1 MTRIK
6 NIYELNKEIDRLK
19 ISVNFLLIV
28 NFIFIIVLIVLVNEI
43 LLKSN

>member
-6 NIYELNKEIDRLK
+6 NIYELNREIDRLK

-28 NFIFIIVLIVLVNEI
+28 NLILVLAVI
-43 LLKSN
+43 LIGVTK

>member
-6 NIYELNKEIDRLK
+6 NIYELNREIDRLK

-28 NFIFIIVLIVLVNEI
+28 NLILVLTVI
-43 LLKSN
+43 LIGVTK

>member
-6 NIYELNKEIDRLK
+6 NIYELNKEINNLK
-19 ISVNFLLIV
+19 STINFLLIV
-28 NFIFIIVLIVLVNEI
+28 NFIFIIVLIVLVNEV

>member
-6 NIYELNKEIDRLK
+6 NIYELNREIDRLK

-28 NFIFIIVLIVLVNEI
+28 NLILVITVI
-43 LLKSN
+43 LIGVTK

>member
-28 NFIFIIVLIVLVNEI
+28 NLILVLTVI
-43 LLKSN
+43 LIGVTK